1 MEVTN
6 MTELLD
12 RLNEI
17 NEELDIT
24 NNKTVLRNI
33 QLEHQI
39 NMMKLQEINENLN
52 NLGGNK

>member
-1 MEVTN
+1 
-6 MTELLD
+6 MTELLE

-39 NMMKLQEINENLN
+39 NMMKLQEINENLK
-52 NLGGNK
+52 NLGGQNNEQ